1 MARREAIA
9 ILRSCSPRARRQSMS
24 SSRRPGQYDW
34 ILGILALLL
43 HVGAGVLGIGLWLAA
58 MWGAESNNEEATLG
72 SVILPG
78 FLGWFVAAG
87 IILWPGDDRVRLVIR
102 LVTPFAFVL
111 IWLAVLL
118 VMDA

>member
-1 MARREAIA
+1 
-9 ILRSCSPRARRQSMS
+9 MS

-58 MWGAESNNEEATLG
+58 MWGVESNSEEATLR
-72 SVILPG
+72 SVSWLG

-87 IILWPGDDRVRLVIR
+87 IILWPGDDRSRLVIR

-111 IWLAVLL
+111 TWLAVLL
-118 VMDA
+118 VIGA